1 MHKTRRGQTNAL
13 LFFIFQRKK
22 TIIDFSITLLEIKFL
37 MMFASLKSVL
47 IAGTIVSGLF
57 PLNAVIADTS
67 SDFEKILR
75 RLNQLEN
82 EVTSLKKQLKEKTE
96 TVNNTKNSDSKNNFY
111 ISGGLGLMNDPYML
125 DADRPNEENKGV
137 TGHFNKSK
145 LDGLWSADVALGYK
159 FNKNIRGEISY
170 AFNLL
175 DDNSA
180 PTDTNGGTGYLGLDQ
195 IDTHSLFASVYYD
208 FPNSSK
214 FTPYFGGGLGTTFI
228 DTDGNYQSRKHN
240 DLTFGYQGK
249 LGVSY
254 ELKDSTDLFAEGIYQ
269 STKSFKMSSYV
280 SQPID
285 IYSTRLGIRYKF

>member
-1 MHKTRRGQTNAL
+1 MPSYFLYSKE
-13 LFFIFQRKK
+13 KK

-37 MMFASLKSVL
+37 IMFASLKSVL

-57 PLNAVIADTS
+57 PLNVVIADTS

-96 TVNNTKNSDSKNNFY
+96 TANNTKNSDSKNNFY

-249 LGVSY
+249 LGLSY

-269 STKSFKMSSYV
+269 STKSFKISSYV

>member
-1 MHKTRRGQTNAL
+1 MNNL
-13 LFFIFQRKK
+13 LKIFFLGTSAIFVLPV
-22 TIIDFSITLLEIKFL
+22 SP
-37 MMFASLKSVL
+37 LKADINIS
-47 IAGTIVSGLF
+47 
-57 PLNAVIADTS
+57 NQKIADAS
-67 SDFEKILR
+67 ADLNIILKR
-75 RLNQLEN
+75 INELEN
-82 EVTSLKKQLKEKTE
+82 EVNSLKKLLKEKTE
-96 TVNNTKNSDSKNNFY
+96 IVESEKEVNQKNNFY
-111 ISGGLGLMNDPYML
+111 ISSGLGLMNDPYML
-125 DADRPNEENKGV
+125 DADRPNDDNKGV

-145 LDGLWSADVALGYK
+145 LDGLWSADVALGYQ
-159 FNKNIRGEISY
+159 FNKNIRGELSY

-180 PTDTNGGTGYLGLDQ
+180 PTDSNGGTGYLGLDQ

-214 FTPYFGGGLGTTFI
+214 FTPYFGGGIGTTFI

-249 LGVSY
+249 LGISY
-254 ELKDSTDLFAEGIYQ
+254 ELKKSTDLFAESIYQ
-269 STKSFKMSSYV
+269 STKSFKVSSYV

>member
-1 MHKTRRGQTNAL
+1 MPSYFLYSKE
-13 LFFIFQRKK
+13 KK

-37 MMFASLKSVL
+37 IMFASLKSVL

-249 LGVSY
+249 LGLSY

-269 STKSFKMSSYV
+269 STKSFKISSYV

>member
-1 MHKTRRGQTNAL
+1 M
-13 LFFIFQRKK
+13 
-22 TIIDFSITLLEIKFL
+22 IDYSISLYEIKFIR
-37 MMFASLKSVL
+37 MFSSVKSAL
-47 IAGTIVSGLF
+47 IAGTIISGLS

-67 SDFEKILR
+67 KDVEKILR

-82 EVTSLKKQLKEKTE
+82 EVTSLKKQLKEKTK
-96 TVNNTKNSDSKNNFY
+96 TANNTKNPKNENNFY
-111 ISGGLGLMNDPYML
+111 ISGGLGLMNDPYMR
-125 DADRPNEENKGV
+125 DADNPGTSNSSSSN
-137 TGHFNKSK
+137 HFNTSH
-145 LDGLWSADVALGYK
+145 LDGIWSGDFALGYK
-159 FNKNIRGEISY
+159 FNKNTRGEISY

-228 DTDGNYQSRKHN
+228 DTDGNYQNRKHN

-269 STKSFKMSSYV
+269 STKSFKINNYV

-285 IYSTRLGIRYKF
+285 IYSTRLGMRYKF

>member
-1 MHKTRRGQTNAL
+1 MPSYFLYSKE
-13 LFFIFQRKK
+13 KK
-22 TIIDFSITLLEIKFL
+22 TIIDFSITLYEIEFL
-37 MMFASLKSVL
+37 MMFASLKSAL

-125 DADRPNEENKGV
+125 DADRPNDDNKSV

-180 PTDTNGGTGYLGLDQ
+180 PTDTNGGTGYLGLNQ
-195 IDTHSLFASVYYD
+195 IDTHSLFANVYYD

-249 LGVSY
+249 LGLSY

-269 STKSFKMSSYV
+269 STKSFKINNYV

>member
-1 MHKTRRGQTNAL
+1 
-13 LFFIFQRKK
+13 
-22 TIIDFSITLLEIKFL
+22 
-37 MMFASLKSVL
+37 MFTSLKSVL
-47 IAGTIVSGLF
+47 IVGTIAASLS
-57 PLNAVIADTS
+57 PLNAVNADS
-67 SDFEKILR
+67 NSDVQKILR

-82 EVTSLKKQLKEKTE
+82 EVSSLKKQLKEKTK
-96 TVNNTKNSDSKNNFY
+96 TANNTKNYKNENNFY

-125 DADRPNEENKGV
+125 DADRPNDENKGV

-208 FPNSSK
+208 LPNSSK

-228 DTDGNYQSRKHN
+228 DTDGSYQSRKQN

-249 LGVSY
+249 LGLSY

-269 STKSFKMSSYV
+269 STKSFNINGYV
-280 SQPID
+280 SKPID
-285 IYSTRLGIRYKF
+285 IYSTRLGMRYKF